1 MVQAI
6 INIEEQTNRI
16 LNIVKAK
23 FGLKDKSEAINIMA
37 EQYEKELLEP
47 QLRPEYAQKLNDI
60 KKQKGHH
67 FKNIKELREH
77 IARV

>member
-6 INIEEQTNRI
+6 INIEDQTNRV

-23 FGLKDKSEAINIMA
+23 FGFKDKSEAINVMA

-47 QLRPEYAQKLNDI
+47 QLRPEYMEKLQSI
-60 KKQKGHH
+60 KKQKGIH
-67 FKNIKELREH
+67 FKSVNELRNH
-77 IARV
+77 IENA

>member
-6 INIEEQTNRI
+6 INIEDQTNRV

-37 EQYEKELLEP
+37 EQYERELLEP
-47 QLRPEYAQKLNDI
+47 QLRPEYIEKL
-60 KKQKGHH
+60 KG
-67 FKNIKELREH
+67 IKEEKGIRFKSVSELRKH
-77 IARV
+77 IENA

>member
-23 FGLKDKSEAINIMA
+23 FGLKDKSQAINVMA

-47 QLRPEYAQKLNDI
+47 QLRPEYMEKLRSI
-60 KKQKGHH
+60 KKQKGIH
-67 FKNIKELREH
+67 FKSVNELRRS
-77 IARV
+77 ITNI